1 MLDNPTPYA
10 GSFQELADAR
20 RVLKIVNP
28 LRHAPVLPAE
38 DRLELE
44 RIRAMAI
51 RTIEAATAELIA
63 TLDVLDD
70 PDAEDNGDAEAVGDE
85 EDTAWPEWHSRG
97 RHKDLPPRSPPHE
110 DAEDDD
116 AAEEDDGD
124 SAVDDRPCDDINMDL
139 EPEEGC

>member
-1 MLDNPTPYA
+1 MPDTSTVHRLPP
-10 GSFQELADAR
+10 QL
-20 RVLKIVNP
+20 
-28 LRHAPVLPAE
+28 PVKE
-38 DRLELE
+38 
-44 RIRAMAI
+44 I
-51 RTIEAATAELIA
+51 ATAAQALIDL
-63 TLDVLDD
+63 LDKLGGD